1 MAGAVPSASA
11 ELKREAKGAIDKPG
25 ITGAVTV
32 DLSKGTLYVLHLTGN
47 ITGLQFTNV
56 DALADEVVEVH
67 LVQDATGSRTLT
79 ALDSHTHLV
88 GGAVTLSG
96 ANKRDI
102 LTFRR
107 IGAELYERSR
117 ALNI

>member
-1 MAGAVPSASA
+1 MAGAIPSVTA
-11 ELKREAKGAIDKPG
+11 ENRREAKGVIDKTG

-56 DALADEVVEVH
+56 DALTDEVIEVH

-79 ALDSHTHLV
+79 SLDTHTHLS

-102 LTFRR
+102 LQFRR
-107 IGAELYERSR
+107 IGAEVYERARS
-117 ALNI
+117 LNI